1 MHTDL
6 EQDQVRVTGTSF
18 FKRIMVPVIT
28 AVIIGIL
35 MGWAAKLVDR
45 PGITPFFDDLGG
57 RLGIWVFTAAL
68 LAVFSYSPKLAA
80 VRVFAFFASML
91 TVYYLYTTLV
101 LDFFPAREILFWGIC
116 SAVSPVC
123 GYLMWYAR
131 GGGGWFAP
139 VVSALPITVLLAEGF
154 ELRHAYLPVH
164 YHYYLIPWLMAVYL
178 LMAAALLLIIPK
190 RKTQS
195 LIVLPIALLLALIM
209 ISLDLL
215 GALFGGMNGVL

>member
-1 MHTDL
+1 MRINFKP
-6 EQDQVRVTGTSF
+6 DQVRATDTSSL
-18 FKRIMVPVIT
+18 KRMMVPIIT
-28 AVIIGIL
+28 AVIIGAL

-91 TVYYLYTTLV
+91 AVYYLYTTLV

-116 SAVSPVC
+116 AAVSPVC
-123 GYLMWYAR
+123 GYLMWYAH
-131 GGGGWFAP
+131 GGGWFAP

-154 ELRHAYLPVH
+154 ELRNAYLPVH
-164 YHYYLIPWLMAVYL
+164 YHYYLIPWLMTAYL
-178 LMAAALLLIIPK
+178 LMAAALLLIVPK
-190 RKTQS
+190 RKMQS
-195 LIVLPIALLLALIM
+195 LIVLPIALLLSAIM
-209 ISLDLL
+209 IILDLL
-215 GALFGGMNGVL
+215 GVLFGGMNGVL